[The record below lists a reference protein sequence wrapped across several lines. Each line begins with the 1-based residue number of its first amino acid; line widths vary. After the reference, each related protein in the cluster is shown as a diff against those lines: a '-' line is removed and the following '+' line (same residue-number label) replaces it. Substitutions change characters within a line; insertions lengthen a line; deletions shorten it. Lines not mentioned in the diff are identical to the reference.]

1 MSFFPVIELFDRLA
15 IAEVKF
21 KKTRANE
28 QELIWYQRQVQDFD
42 LTAASNLYD
51 DLKEIH
57 QEIWALEAELKS
69 GKEEELPLE
78 EIGRRAIAIRNKNNK
93 RIRIKNA
100 MADLLGDSIQEI
112 KKDHLSE

>member
-42 LTAASNLYD
+42 LTAVSNLYD

-57 QEIWALEAELKS
+57 QEIWVLEAELKS

>member
-42 LTAASNLYD
+42 LTAVSNLYD

-57 QEIWALEAELKS
+57 YEIWLLEAELKS

>member
-42 LTAASNLYD
+42 LTAVSNLYD
-51 DLKEIH
+51 DLKKIH

-93 RIRIKNA
+93 RIRIKSA
-100 MADLLGDSIQEI
+100 IADLLGDSIQGI
-112 KKDHLSE
+112 KTDHLSE

>member
-42 LTAASNLYD
+42 LTVVSNLYD

-57 QEIWALEAELKS
+57 YEIWLLEAELKS

>member
-42 LTAASNLYD
+42 LTAVSNLYD

>member
-21 KKTRANE
+21 KKTQANE
-28 QELIWYQRQVQDFD
+28 RELIWYQKQVQDFD
-42 LTAASNLYD
+42 LTVVSNLYD

-57 QEIWALEAELKS
+57 YEIWLLEAELKS

-78 EIGRRAIAIRNKNNK
+78 EIGRRAIAIRNKNNE

-100 MADLLGDSIQEI
+100 MADLLGDGIREV
-112 KKDHLSE
+112 KRDHLSE

>member
-1 MSFFPVIELFDRLA
+1 VSFFPVIELFDRLA

-42 LTAASNLYD
+42 LTAVSNLYD

>member
-42 LTAASNLYD
+42 LTAVSNLYD

-69 GKEEELPLE
+69 GKEEELP
-78 EIGRRAIAIRNKNNK
+78 
-93 RIRIKNA
+93 
-100 MADLLGDSIQEI
+100 
-112 KKDHLSE
+112 

>member
-28 QELIWYQRQVQDFD
+28 QELIWYQKQVQDFD
-42 LTAASNLYD
+42 LTAVSNLYD

>member
-42 LTAASNLYD
+42 LTAVSNLYD

-112 KKDHLSE
+112 KTDHLSE